1 MNFGHIVLFVQ
12 AILGGKNLIF
22 LVVDDVLLMV
32 GFLLLLL
39 VLMVLVVVVYSLDGI
54 LVDY

>member
-32 GFLLLLL
+32 GFLLLLW